1 MTDLDP
7 EEKEILDAYHAG
19 RLEPVALSSEEVA
32 RYRAAAHAAS
42 RKDARVNIRLPSKD
56 LEGLKIKAM
65 EEGVPYQT
73 LMASVLHKYVT
84 GKLVTR

>member
-1 MTDLDP
+1 
-7 EEKEILDAYHAG
+7 
-19 RLEPVALSSEEVA
+19 
-32 RYRAAAHAAS
+32 
-42 RKDARVNIRLPSKD
+42 LPSKD